1 MSSLR
6 HAILGIVEF
15 HPVHGYEIRR
25 ILQEGISTF
34 WPVNL
39 AGIYPS
45 LRKLEEEGLV
55 THSTESSVEG
65 RPDRKVFEITDAGR
79 AEMKHWRRQPPEG
92 SPSAKV
98 PLYLKLLFMREENL
112 RDSLDWID
120 KSLEDAKA
128 GAERLRGEVDDPGD
142 LDTIFTRHMRETGL
156 AHAEITVEK
165 LVELRQ
171 KVVHAIEEVEARDAA
186 VAPPD

>member
-1 MSSLR
+1 MSTLR
-6 HAILGIVEF
+6 HAILGIVEY

-55 THSTESSVEG
+55 THSTESSGDG
-65 RPDRKVFEITDAGR
+65 RPDRKVFEITEAGR
-79 AEMKHWRRQPPEG
+79 AEMARWRRLPPEG

-98 PLYLKLLFMREENL
+98 PLFLKLLFMREENL

-120 KSLEDAKA
+120 KSLEDARA
-128 GAERLRGEVDDPGD
+128 GAERLRQEVDDPGQ

-156 AHAEITVEK
+156 AHAEITIEK
-165 LVELRQ
+165 LTELRE
-171 KVVHAIEEVEARDAA
+171 KVVRHIAKLETRASS
-186 VAPPD
+186 PG